1 MSSLNLSP
9 TEENCFSYISFLKA
23 HLWTC
28 EMGFLFCT
36 LTWKMA
42 YMMQVSGRWWECSE
56 TLKMFR
62 PHLLMSSRSY
72 KMQERIYV
80 QLSYKLDKS
89 ARFLRATGGLQCMTV
104 PLRAS
109 PPNLFS
115 RRSGP
120 YCSCWTDP
128 GRVGPYSHR
137 WSESSAAAASS
148 FCLAISEWAMGSP
161 VHSVYLQGERFQP
174 VIVHFSTQTLSSQQI
189 PWLYTLSEWI
199 QVSKMKFDISK
210 SHLQELFGQVQ
221 QFMLQLNIP
230 WCKESL
236 D

>member
-9 TEENCFSYISFLKA
+9 TEENCFSYISFLKT
-23 HLWTC
+23 HLWTWD
-28 EMGFLFCT
+28 GFFVLRT
-36 LTWKMA
+36 NLKDGVHDAGQRPMVRVLWNSKDVQTPLVDVL
-42 YMMQVSGRWWECSE
+42 QVLQNAREDI
-56 TLKMFR
+56 R
-62 PHLLMSSRSY
+62 
-72 KMQERIYV
+72 
-80 QLSYKLDKS
+80 QLRYKLKKS
-89 ARFLRATGGLQCMTV
+89 ARFLCNRWSVMLTI

-128 GRVGPYSHR
+128 GRVWPSSPR

-148 FCLAISEWAMGSP
+148 FCPAILEWAMGSP

-174 VIVHFSTQTLSSQQI
+174 VIVNFSTHTLNSQQI

-199 QVSKMKFDISK
+199 QVSKIKFDISK
-210 SHLQELFGQVQ
+210 SHLQELFCQVQ